1 MAIKKNEPD
10 DNYVYLYF
18 HYYVHGISIENTVKQ
33 QQQQQH
39 DDDDIIFNKK
49 NVSRNR
55 KKIFYLKYC
64 MRFSDNSQKNI
75 FQVKKSQ
82 KFV

>member
-18 HYYVHGISIENTVKQ
+18 HYYVHGISIENTVKKQQ

-49 NVSRNR
+49 NVSPNR

-75 FQVKKSQ
+75 FQVKKS
-82 KFV
+82 